1 MEWASGSSGEQLCS
15 ACINQLWVCQL
26 LYESFYRRFQIIN
39 PTSTGY
45 EFSWNNEGGLPST
58 VTSPPFKCLTPKGF
72 VAGGKKY
79 EVTSHSSEV
88 RTKNTNL

>member
-1 MEWASGSSGEQLCS
+1 M
-15 ACINQLWVCQL
+15 CINHLWVCQL

-45 EFSWNNEGGLPST
+45 EFSWKNEGGLPST

-79 EVTSHSSEV
+79 EVPLTAVKYEP
-88 RTKNTNL
+88 RTPTYDLHCSLSLSDGV